1 MNEYTSIG
9 VIVVTLVVFAAGVY
23 WASKSSS
30 KSSNVVPPAKT
41 PVPKGD
47 EPQQPK
53 GGKPL

>member
-30 KSSNVVPPAKT
+30 KSSNVVPPVKT

-47 EPQQPK
+47 EPQQPR
-53 GGKPL
+53 GKLL